1 MRRADAPVNKRF
13 EVLANDLGMDVKI
26 ICKGKVMDIQTN
38 THGGF
43 DYGTMTVR
51 DDRKGYN
58 EEEFRITFQ
67 NENLVLN
74 RLVEGVAK
82 PLMTVPDLTC
92 FYWYGDCCCGY

>member
-1 MRRADAPVNKRF
+1 MRRGEMPIDKRF
-13 EVLANDLGMDVKI
+13 EALSEILGMNVKI
-26 ICKGKVMDIQTN
+26 ICKGRVMDIQTN

-74 RLVEGVAK
+74 RLIDGVAK
-82 PLMTVPDLTC
+82 P
-92 FYWYGDCCCGY
+92 